1 MNAIYEPDRS
11 TLADLYKQDR
21 ELTVQNLCLMNALK
35 FLVTVQI
42 ISFTSDSVFVY
53 DVDKIKAA

>member
-11 TLADLYKQDR
+11 TFTHLWKDDN
-21 ELTVQNLCLMNALK
+21 EVTVQNLCLMNILK

-42 ISFTSDSVFVY
+42 IKFTSDSAYVY
-53 DVDKIKAA
+53 DIEKVN

>member
-11 TLADLYKQDR
+11 TFTHLWKDDN
-21 ELTVQNLCLMNALK
+21 EVTVQNLCLMNILK

-42 ISFTSDSVFVY
+42 IKFTSDSAYVY
-53 DVDKIKAA
+53 DIGKVN